1 MALLLSL
8 LMALVALSCGPAGSL
23 GCVLSQNHVLVSR
36 RNLEL
41 MGQMRKVSP
50 LSCLKDRRDFRFPWE
65 MVADSQL
72 QETQAMSVLQ
82 EMLQQ
87 LFQLFLTEGS
97 SAAWNLTFLEPL
109 RSGLYQQ
116 LEDLDSCLVQKR
128 AEKSAASGIWGPTL
142 AMKKYFR
149 GIHLYLRE
157 KKYSDCAWEVV
168 RVEIMRSFW
177 LSTTLQ
183 TRLSIKNEDLESP

>member
-1 MALLLSL
+1 MALQLSL
-8 LMALVALSCGPAGSL
+8 LMALVALSCSPAGSL
-23 GCVLSQNHVLVSR
+23 GCVLPQHHVLVSR
-36 RNLEL
+36 RNFEL
-41 MGQMRKVSP
+41 LGQMKKVSP

-65 MVADSQL
+65 IMADSQL
-72 QETQAMSVLQ
+72 QEAQTMSVLQ

-87 LFQLFLTEGS
+87 LFRLFLTEGS
-97 SAAWNLTFLEPL
+97 SAAWNPALLDPL
-109 RSGLYQQ
+109 RTGLHQQ
-116 LEDLDSCLVQKR
+116 LEDLDSCLVQIR
-128 AEKSAASGIWGPTL
+128 AEESAAYDIWGSAL

-168 RVEIMRSFW
+168 RVEIMRAFW

-183 TRLSIKNEDLESP
+183 ARLGIKDEDLESH